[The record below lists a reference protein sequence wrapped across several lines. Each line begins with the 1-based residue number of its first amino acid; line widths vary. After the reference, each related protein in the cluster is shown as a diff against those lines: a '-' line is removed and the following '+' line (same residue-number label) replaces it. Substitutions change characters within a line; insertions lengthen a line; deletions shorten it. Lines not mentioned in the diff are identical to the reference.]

1 MRTVAPAAIAGWLVA
16 AGSAPLTIGLRGTVS
31 PELERGIVLGIE
43 EAGRTATLLGR
54 DVRLVRIAGTR
65 PDRLDA
71 VVAATALPADRGSK
85 VPIVY
90 VAGPTAPRVNRCT
103 FFIRE
108 SAGRKQLVTE
118 WSEAHGADK
127 SAAGDLAIVDWD
139 SSLRKYG
146 ASELNER
153 YRARFGAPMPED
165 AWVGWVAVKAIVEAA
180 LRNGA
185 GADACS
191 ALESVRFDGH
201 EGAALSFD
209 RETGGLADPVYVVRR
224 THRGTE
230 VIGEVRPR

>member
-139 SSLRKYG
+139 SSLR
-146 ASELNER
+146 
-153 YRARFGAPMPED
+153 RFGAPMPED

-201 EGAALSFD
+201 KGAALSFD